1 MNNNLN
7 FKKNT
12 KIVVYSIVLCFLT
25 LYLTVYSVKNNY
37 DFAKKLSFSLSVFAN
52 NAFTIPN
59 TKSVFENNLRYN
71 ISNLILKVA
80 VFINPQD
87 SFEYEVLGFN
97 YYKLARRSKNP
108 VYKKAMIE
116 KSFKNYEKSLVYF
129 PNYYQT
135 YNHLGY
141 NYIEI
146 EDFDNALKMFNKSL
160 ELKPKNGTA
169 LLESAFIQAYVL
181 KENEDALKK
190 LTIYKAENP
199 YDVNV
204 YFSLGWVYDSLNQKK
219 EAISSYE
226 KYLEAYPQ
234 NIAALVNI
242 SGCENFIGDYEKAL
256 KHTNEGLLIRPY
268 AIYLLSHKADALANL
283 GRYKEAKVIIQ
294 KEIDKKLFYG
304 EYFFT
309 FKLAKIQKIEGDTEN
324 SKKNF
329 EKSKEN
335 ARNYFDNYCEGKDYN
350 LNDNDDRC
358 HNASVFLKNFEK
370 NKNLKRFVW
379 LSN

>member
-1 MNNNLN
+1 MKNNLKFEN
-7 FKKNT
+7 IIR
-12 KIVVYSIVLCFLT
+12 IVIYSVILCVLA
-25 LYLTVYSVKNNY
+25 LYLIVYYAKNNY

-59 TKSVFENNLRYN
+59 TNSAFENNLRYD

-97 YYKLARRSKNP
+97 YYKLARRSNNP
-108 VYKKAMIE
+108 IYKKSMID
-116 KSFKNYEKSLVYF
+116 KSFENYKKSLIYF

-135 YNHLGY
+135 FNHLGY

-146 EDFDNALKMFNKSL
+146 EDFENALKMFQKSL

-169 LLESAFIQAYVL
+169 LLESAFLQANIFKNY
-181 KENEDALKK
+181 KDALKQ
-190 LTIYKAENP
+190 LEIYKAENP
-199 YDVNV
+199 DDVDA
-204 YFSLGWVYDSLNQKK
+204 YFSFGWVYDALNLKK
-219 EAISSYE
+219 EAISSYK

-242 SGCENFIGDYEKAL
+242 SGCENYIGDYESAS
-256 KHTNEGLLIRPY
+256 KHASEGLLIRPY

-294 KEIDKKLFYG
+294 NTIDKKLFYG

-309 FKLAKIQKIEGDTEN
+309 FKLAKIQKIEGDLEN

-335 ARNYFDNYCEGKDYN
+335 AQNYFDNYCNGKDYD
-350 LNDNDDRC
+350 LNDVDARC

-370 NKNLKRFVW
+370 NKKLERFVW
-379 LSN
+379 FSN